1 MDCRRLEAR
10 EAISSLDKCSMV
22 WIVAEQD
29 MAGDEFLASL
39 LHARGEDGKAVYR
52 LDLQSFTGISDDL
65 DSLQGVIIGGNIN
78 SFCEQLEAEDAYLL
92 LDEVCVIGTPDEK
105 RNLVLG
111 VETITKIFLD
121 FCKSLKIIVRSSVG
135 FSVPGVKPVVLQALD
150 EPESKVYVEL
160 HPYAENVGVNELNS
174 GAVYAFTAGLPGRID
189 DLLSELRFSSFD
201 SIALGS
207 SDESIDEEATI
218 PTSLRQEIERLK
230 GGSDHEVNIYNLLV
244 ALTFFKNGENVST
257 IKYFG
262 GCRRLRPGMAS
273 HLVSVGLAELSE
285 TNELNGTQA
294 DSDKFVAV
302 KPSVQRFIHK
312 TLGEERLVEGF
323 EDAADVYFG
332 KGWKIGESL
341 KIHRS
346 FGFSVYRLSSVV
358 EQNAT
363 LILARLISDALA
375 SENEESKS
383 KRVVDRIKVLHDY
396 LQRLAEAG
404 KYLFVVRLCR
414 ALLPKLSEYDE
425 HHFVKNI
432 RLQFARSLRM
442 LGEYEEAIA
451 ECERLLKEENPAEV
465 RASLYINMAYAYENL
480 EDVDRAKEF
489 ANSVMKIKRAVSS
502 RFHAESI
509 LVGLSDDEH
518 KYKRLVELADKA
530 RAKGAKL
537 ASNTIRLDII
547 AEINNPRVQLDEYY
561 KLAELAA
568 KDGDHFNMMRARIW
582 WFELAIE
589 LEVDINPK
597 RIQDLLDAY
606 TYSCSQRQ
614 RQMFMQSH
622 AALWELLEKEEQV
635 EGLFKLFR
643 HSSTLQ
649 RLTGK
654 VQTELMY
661 LKRLCRYVNLKGFE
675 GIFRDSRMPALRY
688 FATRAINHNLLSNEQ
703 VALVHTLV

>member
-1 MDCRRLEAR
+1 MDCRRLEIR

-29 MAGDEFLASL
+29 MGGDEFLASL
-39 LHARGEDGKAVYR
+39 LHAKGDDGKTVYR

-92 LDEVCVIGTPDEK
+92 LDEVCVIGSAVEK

-111 VETITKIFLD
+111 VEIITRIFLD
-121 FCKSLKIIVRSSVG
+121 YCKSLKVVVRSSVG
-135 FSVPGVKPVVLQALD
+135 FSAVGVKPVFLQALD
-150 EPESKVYVEL
+150 EPESKAYVEL
-160 HPYAENVGVNELNS
+160 HPYAESVGGNELKS
-174 GAVYAFTAGLPGRID
+174 GAVYAYTAGLPGRID
-189 DLLSELRFSSFD
+189 NLLNELRFSSFD

-207 SDESIDEEATI
+207 SDESIDEQATI
-218 PTSLRQEIERLK
+218 PASLRQEIERLK
-230 GGSDHEVNIYNLLV
+230 GGSEYDVNIYNLLV

-262 GCRRLRPGMAS
+262 DCRRLRPGMAS

-285 TNELNGTQA
+285 TNELNSTQA
-294 DSDKFVAV
+294 ENDKFVAV
-302 KPSVQRFIHK
+302 KPAVQRFIHK
-312 TLGEERLVEGF
+312 ALGEEGLVDGF
-323 EDAADVYFG
+323 EEAATVYFG
-332 KGWKIGESL
+332 KGWKIGRSL
-341 KIHRS
+341 KVHRS

-375 SENEESKS
+375 SEEVELKP
-383 KRVVDRIKVLHDY
+383 KKVVDRIKVFHDY
-396 LQRLAEAG
+396 LQRLADSG

-432 RLQFARSLRM
+432 RLQFARALRM

-480 EDVDRAKEF
+480 EDVSRAKEL
-489 ANSVMKIKRAVSS
+489 ANSVMKMKRAASS

-509 LVGLSDDEH
+509 IIGLSDDEH

-530 RAKGAKL
+530 RGKGAKL

-547 AEINNPRVQLDEYY
+547 AEINDPRVQLDEYH

-589 LEVDINPK
+589 LGVDINPK
-597 RIQDLLDAY
+597 RIENLLDAY
-606 TYSCSQRQ
+606 IYSCSQRQ

-622 AALWELLEKEEQV
+622 AALWELLERAEQV

-654 VQTELMY
+654 VNTELLY
-661 LKRLCRYVNLKGFE
+661 LKRLCRYVNLRGFE
-675 GIFRDSRMPALRY
+675 RILQDARMPALRY
-688 FATRAINHNLLSNEQ
+688 FASRAINHNLLSKEQ
-703 VALVHTLV
+703 VVLVHASV